1 MMRVYK
7 FYLALV
13 AILLALCMGNSI
25 MDSSLTSL
33 PTSLAIT
40 RSTQAPRLLKSTMNS
55 TTDIPPTTMTRPS
68 LLLSTVS
75 SSSSSSTA
83 GTTTTYFIILR
94 TSNTTHLDN
103 LGASI
108 LNVNGTT
115 NQTTA
120 IFNCQSIKLGN
131 CLITVPVSATNGPST
146 AELTLTSVDSVTP
159 LTDRLKFT
167 TSLMIQYAIHTYV
180 VRCDITAFFNAS
192 CTTTDYAWES
202 SDAFTF
208 PYTSTYLRTV
218 SALTYMSIP
227 ITAGLEK
234 LSRSVGVSTAVADP
248 TAPATEGTRLHPEE
262 HFKSPL
268 AWIAAPIVLLVV
280 AGALIAGALFWR
292 KRKRSADQPASSE
305 SGEDTAWGVF
315 GKAELPTVGCGI
327 VEAPGHEQEWV
338 ELDAVGNEI
347 SELPTNWNVPELSA
361 TWEVA
366 ELPG

>member
-1 MMRVYK
+1 
-7 FYLALV
+7 
-13 AILLALCMGNSI
+13 
-25 MDSSLTSL
+25 
-33 PTSLAIT
+33 
-40 RSTQAPRLLKSTMNS
+40 
-55 TTDIPPTTMTRPS
+55 MTRPS

-75 SSSSSSTA
+75 SSLSSSTA
-83 GTTTTYFIILR
+83 ATTTTYFIILR

-120 IFNCQSIKLGN
+120 IFNCQSSKLGN

-159 LTDRLKFT
+159 LAHRLKST
-167 TSLMIQYAIHTYV
+167 TSLAVQYTIHTYV
-180 VRCDITAFFNAS
+180 VRCDITASFNAS

-202 SDAFTF
+202 SAAFTF
-208 PYTSTYLRTV
+208 PYTSTYSRTV
-218 SALTYMSIP
+218 SALAYMSIP

-234 LSRSVGVSTAVADP
+234 LSRSVDVSTAVADP
-248 TAPATEGTRLHPEE
+248 TAPATEGTGPHPEE

-280 AGALIAGALFWR
+280 AGALIAGVMLWW
-292 KRKRSADQPASSE
+292 KRKRSPDQPALSE
-305 SGEDTAWGVF
+305 GEEDTAWGVF
-315 GKAELPTVGCGI
+315 GKAELPTAGCGI

-338 ELDAVGNEI
+338 ELVAVGNEI
-347 SELPTNWNVPELSA
+347 SELPTNWNVAELSA

>member
-227 ITAGLEK
+227 ITAGRNK
-234 LSRSVGVSTAVADP
+234 AASRGAFQEPIGVDSGPHRASCCP
-248 TAPATEGTRLHPEE
+248 
-262 HFKSPL
+262 
-268 AWIAAPIVLLVV
+268 
-280 AGALIAGALFWR
+280 GALIAGALFWR